1 MENLWKTFGG
11 FYKLG
16 YNIYVKSYTYPIV
29 FILNRE
35 TNMYNG
41 YIPDLAIAAEGA
53 TLEDVIA
60 HAQTLIAKFF
70 DLAIKYKTDVPEPST
85 LEATYE
91 KWKGYKVMYVTANV
105 E

>member
-1 MENLWKTFGG
+1 M
-11 FYKLG
+11 G
-16 YNIYVKSYTYPIV
+16 YNKSVKSYTYPIV

-35 TNMYNG
+35 TGMYNG
-41 YIPDLAIAAEGA
+41 YIPDLAIATEGK

-70 DLAIKYKTDVPEPST
+70 DLAIKYKTDVPEAST

>member
-1 MENLWKTFGG
+1 MKT
-11 FYKLG
+11 
-16 YNIYVKSYTYPIV
+16 YTYPIV

-35 TNMYNG
+35 TNLYNG
-41 YIPDLAIAAEGA
+41 FIPDLAIAAEGH
-53 TLEDVIA
+53 TLEEVIS
-60 HAQTLIAKFF
+60 HAQALLAKFF
-70 DLAIKYKTDVPEPST
+70 KLTVKYAVEAPTPST